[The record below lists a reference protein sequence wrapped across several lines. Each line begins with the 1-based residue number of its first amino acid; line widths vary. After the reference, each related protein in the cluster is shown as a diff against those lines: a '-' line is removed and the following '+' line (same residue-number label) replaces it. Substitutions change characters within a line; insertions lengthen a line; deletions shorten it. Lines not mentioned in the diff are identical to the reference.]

1 MYKSDTI
8 AAIATPMTGSGIGVI
23 RVSGEDAFLVAER
36 VFEPWRKGKILSEQA
51 AYTVHYGN
59 IVDDEEILDEVIVF
73 VMKAP
78 HSYTAENTVEID
90 CHGGPFVMK
99 KILELLLQKGAR
111 LAEPGEF
118 TKRAFLNG
126 RIDLSQAEAVMDV
139 IQAKNNYA
147 LESSISQLKG
157 SLVSKIKN
165 LREEILYEMAFIE
178 SALDDPEHYSLDGYP
193 CILREKLAHFIKE
206 AESLLLSSEEGKV
219 LREGIRTAIIG
230 KPNAGKS
237 SLMNALLGN
246 QRAIVTETAG
256 TTRDIL
262 EEQIQLRGL
271 SLQILDTA
279 GIRETDDPVE
289 SIGVERARKAAQEAD
304 LVLYVVDS
312 SDILDENDREIISS
326 LADKNVIILLN
337 KNDLPTVT
345 TMEMVTDQLQKPA
358 LFISAKNSEG
368 LEELSDLIESLFL
381 SGEVSFNDQVYLTN
395 IRHQTAMKNA
405 KKSLVMVMESIDS
418 GLPEDFYSIDL
429 MDAYESLGEIIG
441 ESVGEDLIDE
451 IFSKFCMG
459 K

>member
-23 RVSGEDAFLVAER
+23 RISGEEAFAVAER
-36 VFEPWRKGKILSEQA
+36 VFEPRKKGKILSAQST
-51 AYTVHYGN
+51 YTIHYGN
-59 IVDDEEILDEVIVF
+59 IVDDGNILDEVIVLI
-73 VMKAP
+73 MRAP
-78 HSYTAENTVEID
+78 HSYTAEDTVEID

-99 KILELLLQKGAR
+99 KILELVIRKGAR
-111 LAEPGEF
+111 IADPGEF

-126 RIDLSQAEAVMDV
+126 RIDLTQAEAVMDV
-139 IQAKNNYA
+139 IQAKNQYA
-147 LESSISQLKG
+147 LQSSVSQLKG
-157 SLVSKIKN
+157 SLVSKIKK

-178 SALDDPEHYSLDGYP
+178 SALDDPEHYSLDGYAQ
-193 CILREKLAHFIKE
+193 ILREKLLHFIEK
-206 AESLLLSSEEGKV
+206 ADRLLISSEEGKI

-246 QRAIVTETAG
+246 QRAIVTEMAG

-289 SIGVERARKAAQEAD
+289 SIGVERARQAAREAD

-326 LADKNVIILLN
+326 LTDKNVIILLN
-337 KNDLPTVT
+337 KNDLSTIT
-345 TMEMVTDQLQKPA
+345 TMEMVTEQLKKPA
-358 LFISAKNSEG
+358 LYISARNGEG
-368 LEELSDLIESLFL
+368 LEELSDLIESMFL

-395 IRHQTAMKNA
+395 IRHQAAMQNA
-405 KKSLVMVMESIDS
+405 KESLQMVLKSIDA

-441 ESVGEDLIDE
+441 ESVGEDLVDE